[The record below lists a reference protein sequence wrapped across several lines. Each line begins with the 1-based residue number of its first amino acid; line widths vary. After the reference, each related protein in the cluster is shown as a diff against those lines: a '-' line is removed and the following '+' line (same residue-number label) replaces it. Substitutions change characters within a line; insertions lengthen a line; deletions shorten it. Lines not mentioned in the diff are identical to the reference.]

1 MASIKMELIEKLG
14 IDWRLLIAQIINFL
28 VLFFVLTKFAF
39 RPLIKMLDERSRRI
53 EQSLEEAEK
62 IKKMHLEAT
71 AQKEA
76 IILEARHSAKDI
88 ISESKKQAEEVHQK
102 LTTEAQ
108 NEVAKMLESG
118 RLSLAAM
125 KEKMSQELQ
134 KEVGDLVVEATRK
147 VMLGTVDQKVDR
159 EYVNRI
165 LHV

>member
-1 MASIKMELIEKLG
+1 MELIEKLG
-14 IDWRLLIAQIINFL
+14 IDWKLLIAQIVNFL
-28 VLFFVLTKFAF
+28 ILFFVLTKFAF
-39 RPLIKMLDERSRRI
+39 KPLIKMLDERSRHI

-62 IKKMHLEAT
+62 IKTMHLEAT

-88 ISESKKQAEEVHQK
+88 ISESKKQAEEVQQK

-118 RLSLAAM
+118 RLSLAVM

-134 KEVGDLVVEATRK
+134 KEVGELVVEATRK
-147 VMLGTVDQKVDR
+147 VMLGIVDQKVNR

-165 LHV
+165 LRT